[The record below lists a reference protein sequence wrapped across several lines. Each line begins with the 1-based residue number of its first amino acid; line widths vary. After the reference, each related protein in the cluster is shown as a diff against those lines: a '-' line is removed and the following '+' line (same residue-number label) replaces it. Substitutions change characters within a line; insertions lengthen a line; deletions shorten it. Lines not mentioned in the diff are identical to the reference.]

1 MADEPGRA
9 EPPAGAPDPRIGRVL
24 QDRYRIT
31 GAIASGG
38 MGIVYRAERLGLGRV
53 VAIKFLHASMAR
65 DPQIT
70 RRFEIE
76 AQAMSRLAHP
86 NCIGVLDFGVDD
98 LPYVVIDYVEG
109 APLDAA
115 VKAGPVPARRAL
127 RIVRQILSALAH
139 AHAHGIVHRDIKPEN
154 VVLERTQGLEDHV
167 RILDFG
173 LAKLMGSDFGLTVG
187 VAVGTPHY
195 MAPEQM
201 SEAPIDGR
209 ADLYAVGIVLYELLT
224 GQKPFDGPEV
234 GDVLLRHIGAPPPKL
249 RETMPGAGFSAPL
262 EALILRAMAKK
273 PGERFA
279 SAEAMT
285 AALDEL
291 PEMVGTPGPEVMAPQ
306 LPTGAAAHARDAT
319 VPWSSAAAL
328 ALAMRASP
336 GTLGPE
342 VPPAPP
348 TERTPSALGREGRA
362 APSPEHP
369 WRAWLSA
376 RPFWLAVAT
385 GLGAAMLAGAMVMVG
400 FSGRP
405 AGESSAAAAT
415 AEQAK
420 DEAMAQGTAAPA
432 GQAGQRRQ
440 AKKQDGDGDARP
452 VATDELKGRAA
463 RGRTLASA
471 ETTVREPTART
482 RAIEPPRREI
492 RSAAEA
498 VAQGQKLF
506 TQERPGAG
514 LAAFRQAIKLEPRRR
529 SDAVVLKTVIAGL
542 ADDKRG
548 ECAAFLREL
557 GDAAQPAL
565 REAARNHP
573 IGRVR
578 VRAAELLPPVVP
590 KRKPFL
596 RWL

>member
-1 MADEPGRA
+1 MGEAPGRA
-9 EPPAGAPDPRIGRVL
+9 ESPAGAPDPRIGRVL

-38 MGIVYRAERLGLGRV
+38 MGVVYRAERVGLGRV
-53 VAIKFLHASMAR
+53 VAVKFLHASMAR
-65 DPQIT
+65 DPQIK

-109 APLDAA
+109 APLDAI
-115 VKAGPVPARRAL
+115 VRQGPVPPRRAL

-154 VVLERTQGLEDHV
+154 VVLERTPGLEDHV

-201 SEAPIDGR
+201 GEAPIDGR
-209 ADLYAVGIVLYELLT
+209 ADLYAVGIVLFELLT
-224 GQKPFDGPEV
+224 AQKPFDGPEV

-249 RETMPGAGFSAPL
+249 RQVAPASRFSAEL

-279 SAEAMT
+279 SAEAMS
-285 AALDEL
+285 AAIDEL
-291 PEMVGTPGPEVMAPQ
+291 PDVAAPGTPGPELLRHAQ
-306 LPTGAAAHARDAT
+306 PTGTDGTATHTHDAT

-328 ALAMRASP
+328 ALSMRA
-336 GTLGPE
+336 
-342 VPPAPP
+342 AA
-348 TERTPSALGREGRA
+348 TPSPDVPRA
-362 APSPEHP
+362 AGAQGQKTEAGQGP

-385 GLGAAMLAGAMVMVG
+385 GLGAALFAGVMVLVG
-400 FSGRP
+400 FRPSARPTLNEAAAAPAVAANPRAGGEARSAEPGEGARADDGESAGRGRGGRSRAGRTLSSALSASAATAANTEPSARPRANETARREARNAGTAADAIASGVRAFAQDRP
-405 AGESSAAAAT
+405 AGLS
-415 AEQAK
+415 
-420 DEAMAQGTAAPA
+420 
-432 GQAGQRRQ
+432 
-440 AKKQDGDGDARP
+440 
-452 VATDELKGRAA
+452 
-463 RGRTLASA
+463 
-471 ETTVREPTART
+471 
-482 RAIEPPRREI
+482 
-492 RSAAEA
+492 
-498 VAQGQKLF
+498 
-506 TQERPGAG
+506 
-514 LAAFRQAIKLEPRRR
+514 AFRQAVKLDPKRRA
-529 SDAVVLKTVIAGL
+529 DPAMCKTLIACLGE
-542 ADDKRG
+542 DRRG

-557 GDAAQPAL
+557 GEPAQPAL

-573 IGRVR
+573 QGRVR
-578 VRAAELLPPVVP
+578 VRAAELLPAPP

>member
-1 MADEPGRA
+1 MADEPGRV
-9 EPPAGAPDPRIGRVL
+9 EPPANAPDPRIGRVL

-65 DPQIT
+65 DPQIK

-109 APLDAA
+109 APLDAS
-115 VKAGPVPARRAL
+115 VRRGPVPVRRAL
-127 RIVRQILSALAH
+127 RIVRQVLSALAH
-139 AHAHGIVHRDIKPEN
+139 AHANGIVHRDIKPEN
-154 VVLERTQGLEDHV
+154 IVLDGAAGLEDHV

-209 ADLYAVGIVLYELLT
+209 ADLYAVGIVLFELLT
-224 GQKPFDGPEV
+224 GTKPFDGPEV

-249 RETMPGAGFSAPL
+249 RAVAPAAGFSAAL

-291 PEMVGTPGPEVMAPQ
+291 PEMTNTPPPELMPRAEK
-306 LPTGAAAHARDAT
+306 AADAHARDAT

-328 ALAMRASP
+328 ALSMRAQA

-348 TERTPSALGREGRA
+348 KDKEGTPPPARFASAEA
-362 APSPEHP
+362 AAHP
-369 WRAWLSA
+369 WRAWLSE
-376 RPFWLAVAT
+376 RPFWMAVAT
-385 GLGAAMLAGAMVMVG
+385 GLGAAMLAGALVMVG

-405 AGESSAAAAT
+405 ATAPGTPEVSPAAPP
-415 AEQAK
+415 
-420 DEAMAQGTAAPA
+420 TAAEAERPPA
-432 GQAGQRRQ
+432 REAAPEPKVEPRSRAGRS
-440 AKKQDGDGDARP
+440 
-452 VATDELKGRAA
+452 
-463 RGRTLASA
+463 RTLASA
-471 ETTVREPTART
+471 EPVARPRGNEAGRRDS
-482 RAIEPPRREI
+482 RAA
-492 RSAAEA
+492 AAEA
-498 VAQGQKLF
+498 VAQGQKAF
-506 TQERPGAG
+506 AQERPAVG
-514 LAAFRQAIKLEPRRR
+514 LGAFRQAIKLEPRRR
-529 SDAVVLKTVIAGL
+529 GDAAVLKTVIGGL
-542 ADDKRG
+542 ADDRRG
-548 ECAAFLREL
+548 ECAAFLREQ
-557 GDAAQPAL
+557 GEAAWPAL
-565 REAARNHP
+565 REAARNH
-573 IGRVR
+573 GNARVR
-578 VRAAELLPPVVP
+578 ARAAELLPPAPAP
-590 KRKPFL
+590 KKKPFL